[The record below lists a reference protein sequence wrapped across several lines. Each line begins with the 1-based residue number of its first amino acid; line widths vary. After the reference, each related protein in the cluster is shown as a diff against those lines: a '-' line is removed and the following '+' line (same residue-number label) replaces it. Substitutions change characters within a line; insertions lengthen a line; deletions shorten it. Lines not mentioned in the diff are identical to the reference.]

1 MSSNLR
7 RRRALVALGALLI
20 AGAPASAEPQRSEVT
35 RQFSRTVSL
44 PSGQRLQIEHS
55 QGEVTVRSGTN
66 REVRV
71 EATLRVSAERTQ
83 VADAFVED
91 IEIHVTRDKNGAVVR
106 TEYPTMNRGRSNTSF
121 AVDYT
126 ITAPQDAPLTIRN
139 RFGHVSVEGMA
150 SRVDADVRNG
160 RMTVTKQRG
169 PTRLKTAFG
178 DVVIRDLEGDL
189 RIESMNGS
197 ISVDDVRGRVSSNV
211 SFGKSTVRNVTDLSI
226 EGRNHD
232 AIVSEVSA
240 DVEVRTSFG
249 TVQLDQVGGH
259 VHGILQNVKL
269 RGAGFKRGVSL
280 QTIFSPVV
288 IRDVMGPVAIR
299 GTHGSVELGLAQAE
313 SCSDTTVTMQFAP
326 IRILL
331 AEKTGYAISANTRF
345 GTIKTETPLSVVG
358 TIGRGTVTGTIGA
371 VTGTIGD
378 AACKVTV
385 VSANGDITI
394 ARSTAP
400 TVKTLRQ

>member
-7 RRRALVALGALLI
+7 CRHILVAVGALL
-20 AGAPASAEPQRSEVT
+20 AVGGPALAEPQRSEVT
-35 RQFSRTVSL
+35 RQFSRTVPL
-44 PSGQRLQIEHS
+44 PPGQRVLIEHS
-55 QGEVTVRSGTN
+55 QGEVTVRAGTS

-71 EATLRVSAERTQ
+71 EATLRVSAERAP
-83 VADAFVED
+83 VAEAFLDD
-91 IEIHVTRDKNGAVVR
+91 IEIHVTQDKNGVGVR
-106 TEYPTMNRGRSNTSF
+106 TEYPTMKGRSNTSF

-150 SRVDADVRNG
+150 SRVEADIRNG
-160 RMTVTKQRG
+160 RMTVARQRG

-178 DVVIRDLEGDL
+178 DVVIRDLDGELG
-189 RIESMNGS
+189 IESMNGAIS
-197 ISVDDVRGRVSSNV
+197 IDDVRGRVSSKV
-211 SFGKSTVRNVTDLSI
+211 SFGKSTVRNVTNLSL
-226 EGRNHD
+226 EGLNHD
-232 AIVSEVSA
+232 AIVSEVA
-240 DVEVRTSFG
+240 GDVEVHTRFG
-249 TVQLDQVGGH
+249 TAQLDHVGGT

-280 QTIFSPVV
+280 QTLFSPVV

-299 GTHGSVELGLAQAE
+299 GTNGSVELGLAQAE

-326 IRILL
+326 IRVVL
-331 AEKTGYAISANTRF
+331 AEKTGYAISASTRF
-345 GTIKTETPLSVVG
+345 GTVKTETPLSVVG
-358 TIGRGTVTGTIGA
+358 TIGRGT

-400 TVKTLRQ
+400 AVKPLR

>member
-7 RRRALVALGALLI
+7 RRHVLVAVGALL
-20 AGAPASAEPQRSEVT
+20 AVGARVSAEPQRSEVT

-44 PSGQRLQIEHS
+44 PPGQRVQIEHS

-71 EATLRVSAERTQ
+71 EAILRVSAERAQ
-83 VADAFVED
+83 VAEAFVED
-91 IEIHVTRDKNGAVVR
+91 IQIHVSQDKNGVVVR
-106 TEYPTMNRGRSNTSF
+106 TEYPSMSRGRSNTSF

-139 RFGHVSVEGMA
+139 RFGHVSVEGMV
-150 SRVDADVRNG
+150 SRVEADIRNG
-160 RMTVTKQRG
+160 RMTVARQRG

-189 RIESMNGS
+189 GIESMNGS
-197 ISVDDVRGRVSSNV
+197 ISVDDVRGRVTSKV

-226 EGRNHD
+226 EGLNHD
-232 AIVSEVSA
+232 AIVSEVSGN
-240 DVEVRTSFG
+240 VEVRTSFG
-249 TVQLDQVGGH
+249 TAQLDDVGGI

-269 RGAGFKRGVSL
+269 RGSGFKRGVTL
-280 QTIFSPVV
+280 QTVFSPVV
-288 IRDVMGPVAIR
+288 IRDVTGPVTIR
-299 GTHGSVELGLAQAE
+299 GSNGSVELGLAQAVG
-313 SCSDTTVTMQFAP
+313 CSDTTVSMAFAP

-331 AEKTGYAISANTRF
+331 AEKTGYAISARTRF
-345 GTIKTETPLSVVG
+345 GTVKTETPLSVVG
-358 TIGRGTVTGTIGA
+358 TIGRGTVTGTIG
-371 VTGTIGD
+371 D

-385 VSANGDITI
+385 VSANGDITL
-394 ARSTAP
+394 AKGTAP
-400 TVKTLRQ
+400 AVKSLR